1 MKLYGKVRSA
11 LGRYSFKKELKKINN
26 VHETVGFDE
35 AKKIGILYDATEES
49 DYEVVKEYVKRIRA
63 EYKKDILA
71 MGFVE
76 KKKLPHSQFAQYGF
90 DFFCLKDLDFRMIP
104 NDPIVT
110 NFINERFD
118 ILIHLQIQPCFPL
131 QYIASLSQARFRVG
145 RYKKNHVASYDM
157 MINMK
162 GNPGIKQVIEETE
175 HFLRKL
181 NTK

>member
-11 LGRYSFKKELKKINN
+11 LGRYSFKKELKKIDN

-35 AKKIGILYDATEES
+35 AKKIGILYDATVES

-104 NDPIVT
+104 NDPIVN

-118 ILIHLQIQPCFPL
+118 ILINLNAEKCFPL
-131 QYIASLSQARFRVG
+131 QYIAALSKARFRVG
-145 RYKKNHVASYDM
+145 RYDRRTVHCYDM
-157 MINMK
+157 MINLK
-162 GNPGIKQVIEETE
+162 GDPGIKTMIEEIE
-175 HFLRKL
+175 IFLKKL
-181 NTK
+181 K